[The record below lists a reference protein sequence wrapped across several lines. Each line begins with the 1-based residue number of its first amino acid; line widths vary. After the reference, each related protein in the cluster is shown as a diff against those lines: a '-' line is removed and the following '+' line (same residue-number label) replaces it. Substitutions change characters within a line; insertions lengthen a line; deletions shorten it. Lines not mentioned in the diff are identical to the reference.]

1 MLQRRCIC
9 IDVVVSALASNR
21 RRPHS
26 MHSEIV
32 NMNRWNRA
40 AWSLASASV
49 VGVAAL
55 VAGCAKKQRAE
66 PPPAPQAAPAAAQ
79 PAGPNQD
86 SLAAAQRRAADA
98 ARAAALAAARS
109 ALTAP
114 VYFDYEKAELT
125 SQTTAALDAKI
136 PVLNANPGIRI
147 RIAGNCDARGSD
159 EYNLALG
166 QRRAAAAKRYLADHG
181 VDASRIDIIS
191 YGREPP
197 AAEGDSEDAYAK
209 NRRDEFEITAGGD
222 HL

>member
-1 MLQRRCIC
+1 
-9 IDVVVSALASNR
+9 
-21 RRPHS
+21 

-32 NMNRWNRA
+32 NMNRRNRA

-49 VGVAAL
+49 VAVAAL
-55 VAGCAKKQRAE
+55 VAGCAKKQPPA

-86 SLAAAQRRAADA
+86 SLADAQRRAADA
-98 ARAAALAAARS
+98 ARAAALAAARA

-114 VYFDYEKAELT
+114 VYFDFERAELT
-125 SQTTAALDAKI
+125 AQTTAALDAKI
-136 PVLNANPGIRI
+136 PVLNANPGLRI
-147 RIAGNCDARGSD
+147 RVAGNCDARGSD

-166 QRRAAAAKRYLADHG
+166 QRRAAAAKRYLTDHG

-191 YGREPP
+191 YGRERP

-222 HL
+222 NIKPA